1 MAHKLNI
8 LFLASWFPSRK
19 DAFNG
24 DFIERHAKTVAL
36 KHFVTVIYAE
46 GLFDI
51 SQIEREIE
59 EKDNLKI
66 IRVYFPKKAKIYN
79 QLTKFRLYLKEI
91 KKLNKIDLI
100 HVNVTYPVGLIAL
113 YFKLKLKIPYVI
125 TEHWTGY
132 LPIDPAKIS
141 FIREFLTKKIVK
153 NASFLLPVSEN
164 LGNAMND
171 LGLNCKSV
179 VIRNVIDF
187 EVFRFQDLRK
197 SNIVKFLHISN
208 LSEQKNVK
216 GILSVADKLW
226 KQGFDFELH
235 IGGNGDVKH
244 LLDFKKESIFSD
256 KLIVFGELS
265 QQQVS
270 EKMNQSDCFILF
282 SLFENQPCVQIESFA
297 SGLPVIAADVGGI
310 KEVFPDGFGQIISPN
325 NEGELLVS
333 MKNFIENKM
342 NLKSRTEI
350 NQFAQDNFS
359 MLKISTDFDQI
370 YKEVLK

>member
-1 MAHKLNI
+1 M
-8 LFLASWFPSRK
+8 
-19 DAFNG
+19 
-24 DFIERHAKTVAL
+24 
-36 KHFVTVIYAE
+36 
-46 GLFDI
+46 
-51 SQIEREIE
+51 
-59 EKDNLKI
+59 
-66 IRVYFPKKAKIYN
+66 
-79 QLTKFRLYLKEI
+79 
-91 KKLNKIDLI
+91 
-100 HVNVTYPVGLIAL
+100 
-113 YFKLKLKIPYVI
+113 
-125 TEHWTGY
+125 
-132 LPIDPAKIS
+132 
-141 FIREFLTKKIVK
+141 
-153 NASFLLPVSEN
+153 
-164 LGNAMND
+164 
-171 LGLNCKSV
+171 
-179 VIRNVIDF
+179 
-187 EVFRFQDLRK
+187 
-197 SNIVKFLHISN
+197 
-208 LSEQKNVK
+208 
-216 GILSVADKLW
+216 
-226 KQGFDFELH
+226 H